1 MTAADPSQDELRA
14 ILAARSQLGPE
25 YDTPLIESFLAKVE
39 HEIEARVDARLD
51 QAMVPGPVAE
61 RPSQRSAHG
70 GGTELALG
78 SIALGIP
85 VTAVAASNLH
95 GVLGFAGVAV
105 AWAAIAVINVARVLG
120 RRR

>member
-1 MTAADPSQDELRA
+1 
-14 ILAARSQLGPE
+14 QLGAE

-61 RPSQRSAHG
+61 GPSQRSAHG

-105 AWAAIAVINVARVLG
+105 AWAAIAVINVARALG